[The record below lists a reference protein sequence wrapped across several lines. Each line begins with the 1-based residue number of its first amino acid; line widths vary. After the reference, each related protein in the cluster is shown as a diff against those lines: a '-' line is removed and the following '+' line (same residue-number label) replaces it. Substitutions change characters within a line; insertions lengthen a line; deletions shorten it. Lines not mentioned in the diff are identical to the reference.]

1 MPRSLRG
8 PVEQRSARLPVT
20 EKVAGSNPVRPAT
33 QELITTNLK
42 KRATKWRVFS
52 LVSHCPCSSHKTAKA
67 LSWRP
72 QLLHCGL
79 CGAFLILYHIKRS
92 FGLLKLAKCSK
103 NGILSLIG
111 FYMIE
116 NTESLTTSVV
126 SEKAPDL
133 LDTADRTELPGS
145 QVEAPASEAVDSQPF
160 DVAHNEDARDQRTD
174 AASPDA
180 LNNKVE
186 KIRPAIGALLRRES
200 DRKLFVRLKAG
211 DQSARDILA
220 KQYLH
225 LAYNLA
231 SKYRMSSEP
240 QDDLNQVAS
249 LGLIKAIDRFDPDR
263 GLAFSTFAVPTITGE
278 LKRHFRDSGWAIHV
292 PRGLQEL
299 SAKVKKAKDKLEQT
313 QGGKITN
320 AQIAGELNI
329 TEEEVE
335 EAQQVSQIRHIKSLD
350 APRDLEDEAAGTL
363 GGTLED
369 PEAEAEFD
377 LKLDGIT
384 LERAMHRSGL
394 SARDRAILTLRLA
407 GWNQKEIAGEVGISQ
422 MHVSRCL
429 RAIVAKITLFIE
441 LDEAKEAA

>member
-1 MPRSLRG
+1 
-8 PVEQRSARLPVT
+8 
-20 EKVAGSNPVRPAT
+20 
-33 QELITTNLK
+33 
-42 KRATKWRVFS
+42 
-52 LVSHCPCSSHKTAKA
+52 
-67 LSWRP
+67 
-72 QLLHCGL
+72 
-79 CGAFLILYHIKRS
+79 
-92 FGLLKLAKCSK
+92 LLKLAKCSK

-111 FYMIE
+111 FYMVG

-145 QVEAPASEAVDSQPF
+145 QVEAPASEAIDGQSF
-160 DVAHNEDARDQRTD
+160 DGAYNADDEDQRTD
-174 AASPDA
+174 ATSLDS

-186 KIRPAIGALLRRES
+186 KIRPAIRTLIRGERDSE
-200 DRKLFVRLKAG
+200 LFARLKAG
-211 DQSARDILA
+211 DQLARDMLVE
-220 KQYLH
+220 QYLP

-240 QDDLNQVAS
+240 LDDLNQVAS
-249 LGLIKAIDRFDPDR
+249 LALIKAIDRFDPGR
-263 GLAFSTFAVPTITGE
+263 GLAFSTFAVPTITGK
-278 LKRHFRDSGWAIHV
+278 LKHHFRDNGWAIHV

-313 QGGKITN
+313 QGGNVTT

-335 EAQQVSQIRHIKSLD
+335 EALQVSQIRHIKSLD
-350 APRDLEDEAAGTL
+350 APRDSEDENSGTL

-407 GWNQKEIAGEVGISQ
+407 GWNQREIAREVGISQ

-429 RAIVAKITLFIE
+429 KAIVAKITLFIE